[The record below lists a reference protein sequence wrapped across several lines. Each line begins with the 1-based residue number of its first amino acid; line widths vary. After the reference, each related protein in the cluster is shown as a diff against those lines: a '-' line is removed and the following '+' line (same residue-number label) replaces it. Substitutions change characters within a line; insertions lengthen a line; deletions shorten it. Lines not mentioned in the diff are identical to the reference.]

1 MAPDRKLQKE
11 RVLLIDGNK
20 AGGSLA
26 VGLQRQGYDVT
37 ACDSPQKAWG
47 FVYPIRPHFIILHVE
62 EPSNRDVFALQEC
75 RALAGEVP
83 LFVAADASR
92 IDACVR
98 ELGRGSVRY
107 LSLPLEDNALR
118 KLCALESSG
127 SLNAF

>member
-1 MAPDRKLQKE
+1 MPPNRKVQKQ
-11 RVLLIDGNK
+11 RVLLIDGK
-20 AGGSLA
+20 SGGPLA
-26 VGLQRQGYDVT
+26 VGLERQGYDVT

-83 LFVAADASR
+83 VFVATDASR
-92 IDACVR
+92 IDACIR

-107 LSLPLEDNALR
+107 LSLPLKDKALGA
-118 KLCALESSG
+118 LCSLESYAG
-127 SLNAF
+127 GE